1 MKNAKLI
8 RLISTILLAALLAG
22 CGAMPGATPTP
33 APQPVVIVSD
43 DTISASAKV
52 VASKWANLSF
62 MMGGP
67 EFVLYYD
74 VGDTV
79 KDGDKLAELAPDALP
94 QSIILAE
101 ADLLS
106 ARRTLDDLLASSATR
121 YQAEQNVV
129 MAKKALE
136 EAQKDV
142 DRTQYRRGSDG
153 VIDQTEAEIDLAEK
167 QLSLAKDSYRMVQ
180 NRPDGDSLKAQA
192 QLALTNAQLRL
203 DSLNA
208 KMNYLTGKPSELDVA
223 EANAAFALAQA
234 NLADAEREYERLKN
248 GPDPDA
254 VAADEARIKSI
265 EVIINQKY
273 LLVPF
278 GGTIVDKF
286 VRSGESI
293 SPGAPVVL
301 LADLS
306 TLVVETTD
314 LSEVDV
320 ARIKEGNSVKVTFDA
335 LPDTVVNGK
344 VSKIALKNAA
354 GSGVYY
360 TVTIVL
366 DETPPALRWGMSAFV
381 EIKLSE

>member
-254 VAADEARIKSI
+254 VAAAEARIKSI

>member
-1 MKNAKLI
+1 MKTIFI
-8 RLISTILLAALLAG
+8 RLISAILLTVLLAG
-22 CGAMPGATPTP
+22 CSAMPGATPTP
-33 APQPVVIVSD
+33 TPQPVVIVSE

-52 VASKWANLSF
+52 VAAKWANLSF

-67 EFVLYYD
+67 EFILYYD

-79 KDGDKLAELAPDALP
+79 KDGDKLAELSPDALP

-106 ARRTLDDLLASSATR
+106 ARRALDDLLVSTSAC

-129 MAKKALE
+129 RAKRALE
-136 EAQKDV
+136 EAQKDI
-142 DRTQYRRGSDG
+142 DRTKFRRGSDDL
-153 VIDQTEAEIDLAEK
+153 IDQTEAEIDLAKK
-167 QLSLAKDSYRMVQ
+167 QLTFAKDSYRRVQ
-180 NRPDGDSLKAQA
+180 NRPDGDSLKAEA
-192 QLALTNAQLRL
+192 QLAMTNAQLRL
-203 DSLNA
+203 DSLIA
-208 KMNYLTGKPSELDVA
+208 KLNWLTGKPSDLDIA

-234 NLADAEREYERLKN
+234 NLADAEREYERLKD

-254 VAADEARIKSI
+254 LAVAEARIKSL
-265 EVIINQKY
+265 EVVINQKY

-278 GGTIVDKF
+278 DGTIVEKY

-320 ARIKEGNSVKVTFDA
+320 ARITEGDLVKVTFDA
-335 LPDTVVNGK
+335 LPDAVVNGK
-344 VSKIALKNAA
+344 VSKIALKNTA

-360 TVTIVL
+360 TVTITLEEV
-366 DETPPALRWGMSAFV
+366 PSALRWGMSAFV
-381 EIKLSE
+381 EIKLGK

>member
-254 VAADEARIKSI
+254 VAAAEARIKSL